1 MHRVI
6 HVSGN
11 LLAQFFDAC
20 RVLRA
25 SFFVALFAFIVLGMP
40 AQTREVYRVLADDF
54 PNQHWQVA
62 LGFVEIG
69 RAHV

>member
-1 MHRVI
+1 MRAAI

-11 LLAQFFDAC
+11 ILAQFFDAC

-25 SFFVALFAFIVLGMP
+25 SLIVALFAFVVLALP
-40 AQTREVYRVLADDF
+40 LQTREVYRVLADDF

-62 LGFVEIG
+62 LGF
-69 RAHV
+69 